1 MTEAQPVSVEAQR
14 AALQARIN
22 YYLNQGYVIVA
33 QTETTAQL
41 AQPEKF
47 GCLLAGL
54 AVILSGL
61 PVARS
66 QPIYLSVDKSG
77 RVEEKG
83 GPIRRDQRSKQST

>member
-22 YYLNQGYVIVA
+22 DYLNHGYVIVA

-47 GCLLAGL
+47 GCLLAAL
-54 AVILSGL
+54 VILSGL

-83 GPIRRDQRSKQST
+83 GPIRRDQRSKQSK